1 MFPQA
6 SHVSATVVTQ
16 RGQLRRGEKMSA
28 FSKYNE
34 AIKSEYSIPEFEVAS
49 PFFKLAFDVE
59 VETGQLRADNSAL
72 REAVEQAREFV
83 DFCARKAYY
92 IPDRDGAIAWLA
104 AHPAEVKA

>member
-59 VETGQLRADNSAL
+59 VETGQLRADNAAL
-72 REAVEQAREFV
+72 REAVNEARIV
-83 DFCARKAYY
+83 IDDAVKHHGGGTLLLR
-92 IPDRDGAIAWLA
+92 AWLA
-104 AHPAEVKA
+104 AHPADEVKA